1 MKNKVIVDLGCGKRK
16 YPGSIGIDRIELEG
30 VDIVTDLDKG
40 IPLDDNSVDMLV
52 SFHFLEH
59 VNDFTHMVEEI
70 HRVVK
75 QNGIVK
81 IRVPYFNCF
90 DAFTDPTHKNFF
102 TERAFDYFADGISFN
117 WYSKA
122 RFKILKKRLVLNP
135 ALRNKFLSIFLPTK
149 ILKGIFD
156 VFNEVEFELEVINTR
171 KL

>member
-1 MKNKVIVDLGCGKRK
+1 MIIIDLGCGRRK
-16 YPGSIGIDRIELEG
+16 YPTSTGIDGVKLEG
-30 VDIVTDLDKG
+30 VDIVADLNKG
-40 IPLDDNSVDMLV
+40 IPLKDDSADMLV

-59 VNDFTHMVEEI
+59 VNDFTRMVEEI

-75 QNGIVK
+75 PNGIVK

-102 TERAFDYFADGISFN
+102 TERAFDYFADEIILN

-122 RFKILKKRLVLNP
+122 KFKILKKELVLNP
-135 ALRNKFLSIFLPTK
+135 ALRNKILSLFLPTK

-156 VFNEVEFELEVINTR
+156 VYNQVEFELKTI
-171 KL
+171 K